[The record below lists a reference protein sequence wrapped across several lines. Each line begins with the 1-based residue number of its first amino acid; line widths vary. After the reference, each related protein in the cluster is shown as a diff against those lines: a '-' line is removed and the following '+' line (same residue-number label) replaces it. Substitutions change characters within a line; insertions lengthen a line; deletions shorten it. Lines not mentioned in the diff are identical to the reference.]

1 MVCSRGE
8 SPTHHMNQMKLFKAI
23 AATAAVITCCIGNAL
38 PAEAGRLYSLKH
50 NVGVSRNDGNPRFV
64 ITDGSR
70 LRVYHAEENRNPLGG
85 GGYGYQKVYGLSREQ
100 MSIGADFL
108 HEGRNCVDTLRI
120 SGSSSINDTYEQAM
134 YMSC

>member
-1 MVCSRGE
+1 
-8 SPTHHMNQMKLFKAI
+8 MKLFNAI
-23 AATAAVITCCIGNAL
+23 AAAAVIGTSLIAAT

-70 LRVYHAEENRNPLGG
+70 LRVYYAEENRNPLQG
-85 GGYGYQKVYGLSREQ
+85 GGYGYQKVYGLKKDQ
-100 MSIGADFL
+100 MSIGAEFL
-108 HEGRNCVDTLRI
+108 HEGRNCVDTLMI